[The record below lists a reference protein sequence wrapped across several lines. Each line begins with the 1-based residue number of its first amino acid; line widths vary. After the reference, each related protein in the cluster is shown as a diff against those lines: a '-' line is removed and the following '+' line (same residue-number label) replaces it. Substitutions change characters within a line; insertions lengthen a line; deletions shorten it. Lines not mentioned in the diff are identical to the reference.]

1 MEEPVC
7 PLVIK
12 IIFYINFIMR
22 EESTCFFITLPYVV
36 R

>member
-1 MEEPVC
+1 MEEPVY

-22 EESTCFFITLPYVV
+22 EEQLVFLSHFLMW
-36 R
+36 